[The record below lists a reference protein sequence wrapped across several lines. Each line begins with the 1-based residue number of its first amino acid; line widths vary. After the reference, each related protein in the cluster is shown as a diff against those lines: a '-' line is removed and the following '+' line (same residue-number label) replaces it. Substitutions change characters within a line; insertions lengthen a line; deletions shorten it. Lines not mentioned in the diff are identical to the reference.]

1 MITGEWTGTMCL
13 TEPDAGSDVG
23 AVRTKAV
30 PADDGTW
37 RITGQKIFIT
47 YGEHDMAENIV
58 HLVLARL
65 PGAPA
70 GTRGISCF
78 LVPKVVCTSGE
89 RNGVACVSIE
99 DKLGI
104 HASPT
109 CVLAFDDAVGELV
122 GEPNGGMRCMFTMM
136 NKARLSVAV
145 QGLAVAERAYQ
156 QAVAYARERRQGRAV
171 TNDGPAASPIIEHP
185 DVRRM
190 LLTMKSSIEALRAL
204 VYLVAES
211 VDLGRA
217 RPRRRRSAPSGA
229 PSSSC

>member
-1 MITGEWTGTMCL
+1 MCRSRSTTAAGGSRGSPASPWRSSSLSANLAFSLCPLLTQSAVELLLAHASEEQRETWLPRMITGEWTGTMCL

-70 GTRGISCF
+70 GHAGHLVLPRARRCWSPTTAVSASATR
-78 LVPKVVCTSGE
+78 VT
-89 RNGVACVSIE
+89 CVSIE

-109 CVLAFDDAVGELV
+109 CVLDFDDAVG
-122 GEPNGGMRCMFTMM
+122 
-136 NKARLSVAV
+136 
-145 QGLAVAERAYQ
+145 
-156 QAVAYARERRQGRAV
+156 
-171 TNDGPAASPIIEHP
+171 
-185 DVRRM
+185 
-190 LLTMKSSIEALRAL
+190 
-204 VYLVAES
+204 
-211 VDLGRA
+211 
-217 RPRRRRSAPSGA
+217 
-229 PSSSC
+229 